1 MAKISKEELEWRAQ
15 DDARIL
21 AQYQEII
28 SDKSRLSRAK
38 TAASKEVKNL
48 NNRLK
53 VMKKV
58 TNTSQKRR

>member
-28 SDKSRLSRAK
+28 SDTHRSAGSP
-38 TAASKEVKNL
+38 TAAVVNGRVSGSSK
-48 NNRLK
+48 R
-53 VMKKV
+53 
-58 TNTSQKRR
+58 

>member
-1 MAKISKEELEWRAQ
+1 MTKISKEELEWRAQ

-21 AQYQEII
+21 AQYHEII
-28 SDKSRLSRAK
+28 SDKARLSKAK

-48 NNRLK
+48 NDRLK

>member
-1 MAKISKEELEWRAQ
+1 MAKINKEKLEWRAQ

-21 AQYQEII
+21 AQYQEIL

-38 TAASKEVKNL
+38 KAASKEVKNL

-53 VMKKV
+53 IMQKVSNTKKG
-58 TNTSQKRR
+58 K